1 MRFRCLLVLLIACSF
16 SVVGTAG
23 DWPSWRGP
31 NRDDVNTETG
41 LLKKWPE
48 GGPKKLW
55 TSTDAGLGY
64 SGFAVVGDVLYT
76 MGSDGKTDSDND
88 FVIAIN
94 TSNGEKIWQTNIGK
108 YLDNGWGGGPRCT
121 PTVAGDVLVAI
132 SARGDVVC
140 LSTKDG
146 AEKWKASLTEM
157 GGQVPNWGFCESA
170 LIDGDKLIV
179 TPGGPDGT
187 VACLNLADGK
197 PVWRSKEL
205 TEFAHYSSVIKVNHF
220 GKDMYIQLTEKK
232 VFGLN
237 PSDGALL
244 WQHDFPGR
252 VAVIPTPIYKNGQV
266 YVTAGY
272 GAGCM
277 LINVTANNQVEKIYE
292 NKIMK
297 NHHGGVVLIGDHLY
311 GHSDDRGIT
320 CQDFASGKDVWSDAK
335 KNDSKGAVVAAD
347 GMLYCLSENAGECFL
362 VEATPNSYKEV
373 SRFTLDPQ
381 TKQRSPQGRVWTHPV
396 IANGKLYLRD
406 QEIICCYNIKQ

>member
-132 SARGDVVC
+132 SAR
-140 LSTKDG
+140 
-146 AEKWKASLTEM
+146 EM
-157 GGQVPNWGFCESA
+157 WFACRQRMA
-170 LIDGDKLIV
+170 LKSGR
-179 TPGGPDGT
+179 
-187 VACLNLADGK
+187 
-197 PVWRSKEL
+197 PV
-205 TEFAHYSSVIKVNHF
+205 
-220 GKDMYIQLTEKK
+220 
-232 VFGLN
+232 
-237 PSDGALL
+237 
-244 WQHDFPGR
+244 
-252 VAVIPTPIYKNGQV
+252 
-266 YVTAGY
+266 
-272 GAGCM
+272 
-277 LINVTANNQVEKIYE
+277 
-292 NKIMK
+292 
-297 NHHGGVVLIGDHLY
+297 
-311 GHSDDRGIT
+311 
-320 CQDFASGKDVWSDAK
+320 
-335 KNDSKGAVVAAD
+335 
-347 GMLYCLSENAGECFL
+347 
-362 VEATPNSYKEV
+362 
-373 SRFTLDPQ
+373 
-381 TKQRSPQGRVWTHPV
+381 
-396 IANGKLYLRD
+396 
-406 QEIICCYNIKQ
+406 